1 MQTRLRAGIEVQYRL
16 FTPTSPTLDS
26 NDKIYAHALDTVT
39 GFRFDQRVAS
49 VFEDMISRSVPG
61 YRTTLSLIT
70 DIAARFARPGST
82 LYDLGSSLGGATLA
96 MQRGVSAPD
105 CKIVAVDSSQAMID
119 QCQATLGKRTDPQGC
134 PIELLCADLREVPIL
149 DASMVVMNFT
159 LQFIPPSDRDALMQR
174 IANGMQPGDALVLS
188 EKLVFDDD
196 KVHRLFIELHEN
208 FKRSNG
214 YSDLEIAQKRSAL
227 ENVMIPDTLQTH
239 QRRLAAA
246 GFSRVELWFQ
256 CLNFASILAIK

>member
-1 MQTRLRAGIEVQYRL
+1 M
-16 FTPTSPTLDS
+16 DS
-26 NDKIYAHALDTVT
+26 DDKIYAQALDTVT

-70 DIAARFARPGST
+70 DIAARFARPDSN

-96 MQRGVSAPD
+96 MQQGVRARD
-105 CKIVAVDSSQAMID
+105 CKIIAVDNSQAMID
-119 QCQATLGKRTDPQGC
+119 QCLEKLNQRAAPEGP
-134 PIELLCADLREVPIL
+134 PIELICDDLRQIPI
-149 DASMVVMNFT
+149 DNASVVVLNFT
-159 LQFIPPSDRDALMQR
+159 LQFIPPSDRDTLMRR
-174 IANGMQPGDALVLS
+174 IADGMQPGDALVLS

-214 YSDLEIAQKRSAL
+214 YSELEIAQKRSAL